1 MLLLAFAAAPKS
13 TLRFS
18 MHRITT
24 LDQLDRLYGEPV
36 PAAIIK
42 EIDYISDHYKAFI
55 DKSPFVVVA
64 TVSPDGLDCSPR
76 GDPAG
81 FVRVRDR
88 KTVLIPDR
96 RGNNRIDTLRN
107 IVRDPRISLLFMI
120 PGIGNT
126 LRINGHAE
134 ICADPDLLAT
144 FSFKGKAPRT
154 VLIVT
159 VERIYT
165 QCPKAL
171 VRSRLWSQDAQI
183 ARSELPSAGEMLE
196 SLSKGAIDGAQYDQA
211 YPQRLKE
218 TIY

>member
-1 MLLLAFAAAPKS
+1 MSFCFRGGEQDLEVF
-13 TLRFS
+13 

-24 LDQLDRLYGEPV
+24 LDELDRLYGEPV

-42 EIDYISDHYKAFI
+42 EIDYISEHYRAFI

-64 TVSPDGLDCSPR
+64 TVGPEGLDCSPR

-81 FVRVRDR
+81 FVRVQDR

-96 RGNNRIDTLRN
+96 RGNNRIDSLRN

-126 LRINGHAE
+126 LRINGRAE
-134 ICADPDLLAT
+134 ISAEPDLLAT
-144 FSFKGKAPRT
+144 FSFNGKLPRS

-171 VRSRLWSQDAQI
+171 VRSRLWSQDTQI
-183 ARSELPSAGEMLE
+183 SRAELPSAGQMLE
-196 SLSKGAIDGAQYDQA
+196 SLSQGTIDGAEYDRA